1 MKFIKNGVVRN
12 LIVFKLFESGFFDLL
27 ELYSECVMEF
37 FLDVVMIVSLM
48 FCDYEMVLFMDN
60 ILGF

>member
-12 LIVFKLFESGFFDLL
+12 LIVFKLFESGFFDFL